1 MTAETS
7 RDSSRMPHNE
17 FARVLIEEDHACIVG
32 GALAV
37 WDGRRYVPGN
47 DAVDRAIIKHDDAR
61 KCKERGE
68 IREYLRLL
76 APVVKPADP
85 VKIAFENGVLDVT
98 NGTLEKRSPELV
110 TTNVIPHRYDLDAYD
125 EVTDAFLN
133 QISCGDPTVRANL
146 EEAIGLCMYRS
157 NEIGVCIVLLGSGS
171 NGKSVFLAAVRNAIG
186 VENVSSLDLNMIGK
200 RFQTGLLLGKLANI
214 GDDIANGRISG
225 ESLSVFKKV
234 VTGERVFADVKGSVG
249 FEFEP
254 YCKLI
259 FSANE
264 MPSLGDSS
272 NGVMRRLFPI
282 PFDAS
287 FNRNDEDFDPRMK
300 EKVTSEQA
308 ARYLCTLG
316 VRGLQRILQQCGM
329 TPNTRSAIMAE
340 EIKID
345 SDPVIQW
352 VQSESIEAD
361 DLIGRPTKDVHS
373 EYAQWCSETCSE
385 TYALRKFTGRINT
398 HFGLKSD
405 RKRVIY
411 IGKSRI
417 VQAFMEK

>member
-1 MTAETS
+1 MTTYTSDDTS
-7 RDSSRMPHNE
+7 RLSHNE

-61 KCKERGE
+61 KRKERGE

-76 APVVKPADP
+76 APVTNPADP

-98 NGTLEKRSPELV
+98 NGTLEQYSPKLV
-110 TTNVIPHRYDLDAYD
+110 ITNVIPHRYESDAYD
-125 EVTDAFLN
+125 EATDAFLN
-133 QISCGDPTVRANL
+133 RVSCGDSTVRANL
-146 EEAIGLCMYRS
+146 EEVIGLCMYRS
-157 NEIGVCIVLLGSGS
+157 NEIGVCVVLLGSGS

-186 VENVSSLDLNMIGK
+186 VENVSSLDLSMIGK

-225 ESLSVFKKV
+225 ELLSVFKKI

-272 NGVMRRLFPI
+272 DGVMRRLFPI
-282 PFDAS
+282 PFDAT

-308 ARYLCTLG
+308 ARYLCMLG
-316 VRGLQRILQQCGM
+316 VKGLRRILQQHGM
-329 TPNTRSAIMAE
+329 TPNARSVVMTE

-352 VQSESIEAD
+352 IQAEGIEAES
-361 DLIGRPTKDVHS
+361 LIGRPTRDVHE
-373 EYAQWCSETCSE
+373 EYVQWCSETCSE

-405 RKRVIY
+405 RKRVAY
-411 IGKSRI
+411 IDKSRV